1 MGSTIPFK
9 KAILFIFFLLF
20 LIILFLV
27 KSKIDE
33 VAVNNF
39 EECTK
44 DGNPVME
51 SYPRQCRTKDG
62 VNFVENIGNTLEKS
76 NLIRLESPKPNDLIK
91 SPLIVKGEARGY
103 WFFEASFP
111 VMLTNW
117 DGLIIAEGIAQAK
130 REWMTEDFVPFE
142 VTLDFIKPD
151 YGKRGT
157 LILKKDNPSGLPE
170 HDNALEIPI
179 NFE

>member
-91 SPLIVKGEARGY
+91 SPLIVKGEARG
-103 WFFEASFP
+103 
-111 VMLTNW
+111 
-117 DGLIIAEGIAQAK
+117 
-130 REWMTEDFVPFE
+130 
-142 VTLDFIKPD
+142 
-151 YGKRGT
+151 
-157 LILKKDNPSGLPE
+157 ILV
-170 HDNALEIPI
+170 
-179 NFE
+179 F

>member
-1 MGSTIPFK
+1 
-9 KAILFIFFLLF
+9 
-20 LIILFLV
+20 
-27 KSKIDE
+27 
-33 VAVNNF
+33 
-39 EECTK
+39 
-44 DGNPVME
+44 
-51 SYPRQCRTKDG
+51 
-62 VNFVENIGNTLEKS
+62 
-76 NLIRLESPKPNDLIK
+76 
-91 SPLIVKGEARGY
+91 
-103 WFFEASFP
+103 
-111 VMLTNW
+111 MLTNW